1 MKRAAEQAFGHL
13 DSVAERVAVDA
24 EGVGGE
30 LPLAVVVQPRAHRR
44 DKIARLSLVVLEQR
58 QEHGASDVIR
68 RGAEHG
74 EQPVPGEVVEDDD
87 ETRLAAAAH
96 RRHRLPFGRRDLGE
110 RGFGGDADGAPTEAV
125 DGSLEQA
132 GKVDVRSSQ
141 ECQVRLGQFR
151 ALTDQR
157 RAGLE
162 PYSGLDVC
170 KLAWRRGDDRDA
182 GGLSGKLQPQ
192 QPRQRLG
199 GLVAVRAH
207 ELVDDGGNLI
217 VCDEPVS
224 ALDVSIQSQV
234 LNLMRDIQR
243 ELQLTMV
250 FISHDLGVVRHVSD
264 RVAVMYLGRFVEVAS
279 KRELYANPL
288 HPYTR
293 ALFSA
298 IPVVDP
304 SRQRA
309 RKRSILTGDLPS
321 PSNPPTGCAFR
332 TRCPTATPECAERV
346 PHLTELASNH
356 AVADCLCVTGAV
368 RGKR

>member
-1 MKRAAEQAFGHL
+1 MSSDMPLMCVEKLEVHFGKRRRLMRPAGG
-13 DSVAERVAVDA
+13 RV
-24 EGVGGE
+24 
-30 LPLAVVVQPRAHRR
+30 R
-44 DKIARLSLVVLEQR
+44 
-58 QEHGASDVIR
+58 
-68 RGAEHG
+68 
-74 EQPVPGEVVEDDD
+74 
-87 ETRLAAAAH
+87 
-96 RRHRLPFGRRDLGE
+96 
-110 RGFGGDADGAPTEAV
+110 AV
-125 DGSLEQA
+125 DGVSFDLRRGETLGLVGESGCGKSTLGRAIIRLVQPTGGRIEFDGQDITTLRGEQMRQLRRRMQLIFQDPYGSLNPRMPVRDIVAEPLVVHGVGSRVSRQA
-132 GKVDVRSSQ
+132 RIAETVDLVGLPAATLDRYPHEFSG
-141 ECQVRLGQFR
+141 GQRQRIGIAR
-151 ALTDQR
+151 ALVLNPD
-157 RAGLE
+157 
-162 PYSGLDVC
+162 
-170 KLAWRRGDDRDA
+170 
-182 GGLSGKLQPQ
+182 
-192 QPRQRLG
+192 
-199 GLVAVRAH
+199 
-207 ELVDDGGNLI
+207 LI

-309 RKRSILTGDLPS
+309 RKRAILTGDLPS